1 MTQVF
6 NAVFAA
12 EHRYGMEGPQ
22 GTRNDLIRMLGDSRG
37 KVTGN
42 RCRVYLMTK
51 LVEAVEE
58 CKA

>member
-1 MTQVF
+1 
-6 NAVFAA
+6 
-12 EHRYGMEGPQ
+12 MEGPQ